1 MTRYLCIFLIV
12 LIAPRYS
19 IAQSISIDSST
30 VKNANYYL
38 IKGAKARELNLIY
51 QKRIET
57 DSTLIELQDSLISDL
72 EFVICEID
80 QEQKSL
86 KKYSLYATIYSII
99 VTLFLCKT
107 L

>member
-12 LIAPRYS
+12 LTQQNYS

-51 QKRIET
+51 QKRIAT
-57 DSTLIELQDSLISDL
+57 DSTLIEFQDSLISDL
-72 EFVICEID
+72 EFVICEIE
-80 QEQKSL
+80 QEQSCI
-86 KKYSLYATIYSII
+86 KKYSFYATIYSII
-99 VTLFLCKT
+99 VTLFLFK
-107 L
+107 

>member
-1 MTRYLCIFLIV
+1 LIV
-12 LIAPRYS
+12 LIAPNYS
-19 IAQSISIDSST
+19 IAQSIYIDSST
-30 VKNANYYL
+30 LKNANYYL

-51 QKRIET
+51 QKRIAT
-57 DSTLIELQDSLISDL
+57 DSTLIELQDSIISDL

-99 VTLFLCKT
+99 VTLFLFK
-107 L
+107 

>member
-1 MTRYLCIFLIV
+1 MTRYLCIFLIA
-12 LIAPRYS
+12 LIAPGYS

-51 QKRIET
+51 QKRIAT
-57 DSTLIELQDSLISDL
+57 DSTLIEFQDSLISDL

-80 QEQKSL
+80 QEQKCI

-99 VTLFLCKT
+99 VTIFLCKT

>member
-12 LIAPRYS
+12 LIAPNCS

-51 QKRIET
+51 QKRIAT
-57 DSTLIELQDSLISDL
+57 DSTLIELQDSIISDL

-80 QEQKSL
+80 QEQKKI
-86 KKYSLYATIYSII
+86 KKYSWYVTIYSII
-99 VTLFLCKT
+99 VTLFLF
-107 L
+107 

>member
-12 LIAPRYS
+12 LTQQNYS

-38 IKGAKARELNLIY
+38 IKGAKARELNLVY
-51 QKRIET
+51 QKRIAT
-57 DSTLIELQDSLISDL
+57 DSALIELQDSIISDL
-72 EFVICEID
+72 EFVICEIE
-80 QEQKSL
+80 QEQKGI

-99 VTLFLCKT
+99 VTLFLFK
-107 L
+107 

>member
-1 MTRYLCIFLIV
+1 MTRYICIFLIV
-12 LIAPRYS
+12 LTAPRYS

-51 QKRIET
+51 QKRIAT
-57 DSTLIELQDSLISDL
+57 DSTLIEFQDSLISDL

-80 QEQKSL
+80 QKKI
-86 KKYSLYATIYSII
+86 KKYSWYVTIYAII
-99 VTLFLCKT
+99 VTLFILK
-107 L
+107 

>member
-12 LIAPRYS
+12 LIAPSYS

-51 QKRIET
+51 QKRIAT
-57 DSTLIELQDSLISDL
+57 DSTLIEFQDSFIRDL
-72 EFVICEID
+72 EFVICEIE
-80 QEQKSL
+80 QEQSCI
-86 KKYSLYATIYSII
+86 KKYSFYATIYSII
-99 VTLFLCKT
+99 VTLFLFK
-107 L
+107 

>member
-12 LIAPRYS
+12 LIAPNYS

-51 QKRIET
+51 QKRIAT
-57 DSTLIELQDSLISDL
+57 DSTLIELQDSIISDL

-80 QEQKSL
+80 QEQTFI
-86 KKYSLYATIYSII
+86 KKYSFYATIYSII
-99 VTLFLCKT
+99 VTLFLFK
-107 L
+107 

>member
-12 LIAPRYS
+12 LIAPSYS

-51 QKRIET
+51 QKRIAT
-57 DSTLIELQDSLISDL
+57 DSALIEFQDSLISDL
-72 EFVICEID
+72 QFVICEIE
-80 QEQKSL
+80 QEQKCI
-86 KKYSLYATIYSII
+86 KKYSFYVTIYSII
-99 VTLFLCKT
+99 VTLFLFK
-107 L
+107 

>member
-12 LIAPRYS
+12 LTQPNYS
-19 IAQSISIDSST
+19 IAQSICIDSST

-51 QKRIET
+51 QKRIAT
-57 DSTLIELQDSLISDL
+57 DSTLIEFQDSLISDL

-80 QEQKSL
+80 QDQKKI
-86 KKYSLYATIYSII
+86 KKYSWYVTIYSII
-99 VTLFLCKT
+99 VTLFLLK
-107 L
+107 